1 MSPMR
6 RGLGLAL
13 LTCCVAGPAAAQIRL
28 QPDGH
33 FAAPGF
39 ALLVYHNRYLVG
51 RAGGIEGLLH
61 GRRVF
66 DAGQVVAVGADGRRY
81 AGDAVKVGER
91 VTDAAAGTARVDG
104 TVDGLGLG
112 FGLTARSDGTS
123 VTLTIT
129 LDHAVDWTRVK
140 RLGFELELFPEQF
153 WHKTY
158 FAGGRA
164 GIFPERNAGPV
175 TFVEG
180 ASEISLAP
188 EDPLTHLVFAS
199 TDATLRLADE
209 RTADH
214 VQGFT
219 LSAALAPGSPAR
231 ALSLRLTP
239 RIDPAWRKASVLRAS
254 QAGYRPEQKKQAVL
268 EMDPRDTP
276 GRVTLQRVH
285 ADGTLEAVRTA
296 APVRWGP
303 VFDSTAWTF
312 DFSDVREP
320 GLYQLRYAEE
330 TLGPFRIDRD
340 VLKDAWKTTLDV
352 YFPVQMCHVEVRQ
365 GYRIWR
371 GRCHADD
378 ARQAPPHTEHF
389 DGYRQGEPD
398 SPFEPDAP
406 VPGLTWG
413 GWHDAGDTDLPVG
426 GNANTALLLA
436 LAQEEFKP
444 GRDVTSIRREDARV
458 DLFRP
463 DGKDDLLQQVAY
475 GVSYL
480 LAMDHAL
487 GHAGVGIIDRNWEQY
502 LATGDPAFT
511 SDGYPYDPALGE
523 REVKD
528 GRSGR
533 KDDRWVF
540 SNRNTGGQYQVAQLF
555 AVAARVLKG
564 QDDAMAADCL
574 AAARALWEFEET
586 HPPVE
591 FDVAYQPRERDHAWE
606 LRATADLFLTT
617 GEARYRERLLALR
630 ADVERLPAQAFLRT
644 AGGALVRA
652 MDRVGD
658 PPFRAAVVA
667 KAREARAL
675 LQKDL
680 AWSPYGVTGGFAVWG
695 NGWDVLDLGAELYF
709 FAKHL
714 PEVFEPEL
722 EVATVDYVLGHHPG
736 SAHSYVSGLG
746 RRSATVAFGF
756 NRSEYS
762 YIPGGVV
769 SGASFLRPRYI
780 EYRDSPWDWYI
791 TEYVMN
797 GAAAYVFDVLAA
809 DALLGR

>member
-1 MSPMR
+1 MRSMR
-6 RGLGLAL
+6 RGAGLVVL
-13 LTCCVAGPAAAQIRL
+13 AAAALSADGASAADPIRL

-51 RAGGIEGLLH
+51 RAGGVEGILH

-66 DAGQVVAVGADGRRY
+66 DAGQVVVRAASGKDYG
-81 AGDAVKVGER
+81 GDAVKVSER
-91 VTDAAAGTARVDG
+91 VADAAAGSARVEGSIDA
-104 TVDGLGLG
+104 LG
-112 FGLTARSDGTS
+112 FRYALTVTTDGASVLITVGLDRP
-123 VTLTIT
+123 
-129 LDHAVDWTRVK
+129 VDWTHVK
-140 RLGFELELFPEQF
+140 GVAFELELFPEQF

-158 FAGGRA
+158 FAGARSGL
-164 GIFPERNAGPV
+164 FPERNAGPV
-175 TFVEG
+175 TFAEG

-188 EDPLTHLVFAS
+188 EDPLTHLVFTSA
-199 TDATLRLADE
+199 DATLRLEDQ
-209 RTADH
+209 RRADH

-219 LSAALAPGSPAR
+219 LTAALPAGSPAR
-231 ALSLRLTP
+231 TFSLRLAP
-239 RIDPAWRKASVLRAS
+239 HIDAAWRKASVLRAS
-254 QAGYRPEQKKQAVL
+254 QAGYRPEQKKQVVV

-276 GRVTLQRVH
+276 APVRLERVR
-285 ADGTLEAVRTA
+285 ADGTVEMVREG
-296 APVRWGP
+296 PPQRWGP
-303 VFDSTAWTF
+303 VFDSTAYTF

-320 GLYQLRYAEE
+320 GLYQLRHAGE

-340 VLKDAWKTTLDV
+340 VLQDAWKTTLDV

-378 ARQAPPHTEHF
+378 ARQAPPRTEHF
-389 DGYRQGEPD
+389 DGYRQGD
-398 SPFEPDAP
+398 LDVPFKADAP

-426 GNANTALLLA
+426 GNATTALLLA
-436 LAQEEFKP
+436 LAHEEFKP
-444 GRDVTSIRREDARV
+444 ARDVTSVLRDDARV
-458 DLFRP
+458 ELFRP
-463 DGKDDLLQQVAY
+463 DGRDDLLQQVSY
-475 GVSYL
+475 GVSYI
-480 LAMDHAL
+480 LAMYRAF
-487 GHAGVGIIDRNWEQY
+487 GHAGAGIIDRSWAQY

-511 SDGYPYDPALGE
+511 SDGRPGT
-523 REVKD
+523 
-528 GRSGR
+528 
-533 KDDRWVF
+533 KDDRWAF

-564 QDDAMAADCL
+564 FDPPLAAECL
-574 AAARALWEFEET
+574 RAARALWDFEQT
-586 HPPVE
+586 HPPVA
-591 FDVAYQPRERDHAWE
+591 FDVAYQPQERDHAWE
-606 LRATADLFLTT
+606 LRATAELFLTT
-617 GEARYRERLLALR
+617 GEARYRQRLLALR
-630 ADVERLPAQAFLRT
+630 PAVAGMPPAAFLRT
-644 AGGALVRA
+644 AGGTLVRA
-652 MDRVGD
+652 MDRVDDAG
-658 PPFRAAVVA
+658 FREAVA
-667 KAREARAL
+667 DKAREARAAL
-675 LQKDL
+675 EKDL

-695 NGWDVLDLGAELYF
+695 NGWDVLDLGSDLYY

-714 PEVFEPEL
+714 PQVFEPEL
-722 EVATVDYVLGHHPG
+722 QVATVAYVLGHHPG
-736 SAHSYVSGLG
+736 SAVSYVSGLG

-809 DALLGR
+809 DALLARGGTGR